1 MSLSSPK
8 TLPDNDPQL
17 PAARRRQAERS
28 LFGPL
33 SVDERSQALEHVVT
47 RAAPNVDFFLYSLFA
62 GAVIGLGLLGDS
74 PYLLIL
80 GALIAPLM
88 TPVVGVALGASLGSP
103 RHFGRSLAGLLLGGA
118 LVFLAGWLA
127 GQAAPTGTL
136 TLVFLHVQFN
146 WLTLAALAAAGTL
159 TAGTLIRDQHG
170 ELPSLLLSYGLYVP
184 LAASGFGLG
193 SGLPH
198 LWPDGLVVFA
208 IHLALATLC
217 GAATLAMAGF
227 RPPTV
232 FGYSIGA
239 AVLLAGVLIFIGFT
253 GAGAVFGAGIGLPTM
268 IPSDTPTSTLTPTA
282 SRTPTASLTPTASRT
297 PSPTPSETITP
308 TQTPVVAV
316 INVEEGSGA
325 FLRLTPAGQAL
336 TTLLN
341 GTLVHLLP
349 EPAAEAGGKL
359 WLHIYVPAL
368 GKDGWVLQN
377 LVRTVTPQPSATP

>member
-1 MSLSSPK
+1 MEMLQQK
-8 TLPDNDPQL
+8 
-17 PAARRRQAERS
+17 
-28 LFGPL
+28 
-33 SVDERSQALEHVVT
+33 
-47 RAAPNVDFFLYSLFA
+47 
-62 GAVIGLGLLGDS
+62 
-74 PYLLIL
+74 
-80 GALIAPLM
+80 
-88 TPVVGVALGASLGSP
+88 
-103 RHFGRSLAGLLLGGA
+103 
-118 LVFLAGWLA
+118 
-127 GQAAPTGTL
+127 
-136 TLVFLHVQFN
+136 
-146 WLTLAALAAAGTL
+146 
-159 TAGTLIRDQHG
+159 IRD
-170 ELPSLLLSYGLYVP
+170 EMK
-184 LAASGFGLG
+184 AAMVAKDQVRLDVLRGILSGFTNELVAKKRKPSEELNDDEAQVVITRIAKQRKESIEQFKKAGRDDLVLEEETQYKVIEVY
-193 SGLPH
+193 LPKMMERGEV
-198 LWPDGLVVFA
+198 DGLVVSA

-368 GKDGWVLQN
+368 GRDGWVLQN
-377 LVRTVTPQPSATP
+377 LVRAVTPQPGATP